1 MPISSNFSLCPKRI
15 QAEKSIYEIVE
26 PQNTSLISAGNSY
39 RDNIENLN
47 GVATAAST
55 YSTLSAEKYNFIFFN
70 QNNSQCSIY
79 IENQNLTNGFYS
91 NIDGFEQDIDIRFLN
106 HDSPNVIYLPMIKSL
121 DKNIAIN
128 LSLQGNVGI
137 ISFYSSYLTTSIM
150 NINDLIL
157 LRNQSNASENK
168 IFRVTGIST
177 NDLIVQDDLKINS
190 ILNSNQNQI
199 FIRAYSYD
207 LNEDYYLGLIN
218 SDGYHWCRQEI
229 CLELSTCDYGLRLD
243 NEIVNNQ
250 IERYHFPSFI
260 NIKIGEKVA
269 ISINGRGF
277 SSGIYQITQINNN
290 FVQLNNISPQKL
302 FAHQYV
308 KIKYD
313 FALQTK
319 SIWFVNPDCL
329 NNAQQLF
336 RYCEF
341 NFLSYDIS
349 SIVNNPN
356 NWPKQV
362 GNKNDSI
369 LGFILNNQ
377 QVEKKFVTKSD
388 TFSFGIKVPS
398 WVTDNSILSGM
409 QLKINYSAESF
420 V

>member
-1 MPISSNFSLCPKRI
+1 
-15 QAEKSIYEIVE
+15 
-26 PQNTSLISAGNSY
+26 
-39 RDNIENLN
+39 
-47 GVATAAST
+47 
-55 YSTLSAEKYNFIFFN
+55 
-70 QNNSQCSIY
+70 
-79 IENQNLTNGFYS
+79 
-91 NIDGFEQDIDIRFLN
+91 
-106 HDSPNVIYLPMIKSL
+106 
-121 DKNIAIN
+121 
-128 LSLQGNVGI
+128 
-137 ISFYSSYLTTSIM
+137 
-150 NINDLIL
+150 
-157 LRNQSNASENK
+157 
-168 IFRVTGIST
+168 
-177 NDLIVQDDLKINS
+177 
-190 ILNSNQNQI
+190 
-199 FIRAYSYD
+199 
-207 LNEDYYLGLIN
+207 
-218 SDGYHWCRQEI
+218 
-229 CLELSTCDYGLRLD
+229 
-243 NEIVNNQ
+243 
-250 IERYHFPSFI
+250 
-260 NIKIGEKVA
+260 VA